1 VEEWKNPVWEEIPE
15 HISHLDPKQE
25 AVVLAGTRLGE
36 SIINPQRF
44 WQEVTKYVSE
54 NTKAPIYTFW
64 DVGVQNGVVGGNVVF
79 GPLMG
84 KNIGL
89 FASAILAKNESYN
102 FGFQKTA
109 NMPLI
114 DEKAATIK
122 SLSFDRLPPETIKI
136 NEIDKWST
144 KYLLYMSNFKNAI
157 TASLVVIAILIL
169 AFYAYFRYSHR
180 RLLKEMNAVERASKA
195 KSLFLA
201 NMSHEIRTPLNSMLG
216 FSKLLL
222 EKSKNLDEEQKEW
235 CENIEIS
242 TYHFRDT
249 INNILDYSK
258 METEH
263 MKIKEERVD
272 IFDLCDELISLS
284 RHYLFY
290 NNNIRF
296 YLMPS
301 ITMPRFIKTDPVRLK
316 QVLINLTNNA
326 IKFTNKGSVTL
337 MVNQTNEHTIRFE
350 IIDTGIGIPKEQISR
365 IFKAFE
371 QVDKGNSRKYGGSG
385 LGLTISKNILQAMGS
400 NLEVQSEEGKGSC
413 FYFELPT
420 KAKED
425 AFYKKFFTKDNQR
438 VAIYHQG
445 QAVLKYFCECIAS
458 VKSIAS
464 ISFKIQEILNL
475 SNQDLLI
482 AEADELTDSEI
493 KKISVKYPRV
503 ALLFYKENERI
514 SLIKHDF
521 PKFECIMAPVKTK
534 DAINALR
541 RLYATNA
548 SALPL

>member
-54 NTKAPIYTFW
+54 NTKAPIYTVW

-79 GPLMG
+79 APLMG

-89 FASAILAKNESYN
+89 FASAILAKNENYN

-114 DEKAATIK
+114 DEQAATFK
-122 SLSFDRLPPETIKI
+122 NLSFDRLPPETIKL
-136 NEIDKWST
+136 NKIDTWFS
-144 KYLLYMSNFKNAI
+144 KYHLYMSNLENAI
-157 TASLVVIAILIL
+157 IAALTVILILIL
-169 AFYAYFRYSHR
+169 AFYAYFRYSNR
-180 RLLKEMNAVERASKA
+180 KLLSEMVRVERASKA

-222 EKSKNLDEEQKEW
+222 EKSANLNDEQKEW

-242 TYHFRDT
+242 TYHLRDT

-263 MKIKEERVD
+263 LTTEEEWVD
-272 IFDLCDELISLS
+272 VFLLCDDLISLS

-290 NNNIRF
+290 KNIRF
-296 YLMPS
+296 YVMPS
-301 ITMPRFIKTDPVRLK
+301 ITMPRFIKTDPVKLK
-316 QVLINLTNNA
+316 QVLVNLTNNA
-326 IKFTNKGSVTL
+326 IKFTNQGYVMLT
-337 MVNQTNEHTIRFE
+337 VDHVDEHTMRFE
-350 IIDTGIGIPKEQISR
+350 ITDTGIGIHKDNISR
-365 IFKAFE
+365 IFNAFE

-400 NLEVQSEEGKGSC
+400 NLEVQSEENKGSC
-413 FYFELPT
+413 FYFELPA

-425 AFYKKFFTKDNQR
+425 AFYKKFFSRDNQR
-438 VAIYHQG
+438 IAIYHQD
-445 QAVLKYFCECIAS
+445 QAVLKYFCECIAA
-458 VKSIAS
+458 VKGIAY

-475 SNQDLLI
+475 SDQDLLI

-493 KKISVKYPRV
+493 KEIFAKYPRV
-503 ALLFYKENERI
+503 ALLFYKESEKI
-514 SLIKHDF
+514 SAIKHAY
-521 PKFECIMAPVKTK
+521 PKFECLLTPVKSK
-534 DAINALR
+534 DAVNALK
-541 RLYATNA
+541 RLY
-548 SALPL
+548 S